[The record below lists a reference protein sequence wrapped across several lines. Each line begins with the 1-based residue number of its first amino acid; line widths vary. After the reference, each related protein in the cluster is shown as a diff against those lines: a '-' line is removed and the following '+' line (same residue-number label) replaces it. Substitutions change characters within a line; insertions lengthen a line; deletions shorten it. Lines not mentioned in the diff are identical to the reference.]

1 MTDQGLSFSLAAYP
15 SPDHFRFFHLGN
27 RTSGNGSEVSSGR
40 FSSLCLQN
48 ALTLSTVNCTITPVD
63 VPKALLGFYRA
74 IVSNDLGIVDITFS
88 VGNEGNGLW
97 MYSGSLHRFDAK
109 VILRQNINYKT
120 TSTTL
125 FHFSCPKPLPI
136 LRVLR
141 SCAQSRPGSQKW
153 ERQKYLVMASVY
165 CVDQVNNRRHSL
177 FKNKCSSRL
186 SSMGKR

>member
-74 IVSNDLGIVDITFS
+74 IVSNDLGIVNITFS
-88 VGNEGNGLW
+88 VDKEGNGLW
-97 MYSGSLHRFDAK
+97 MYSGSLHRFSEATDRFGLNVQRKSHIKAK
-109 VILRQNINYKT
+109 HKLQNYEYNSVSFFMSQA
-120 TSTTL
+120 TSG
-125 FHFSCPKPLPI
+125 F
-136 LRVLR
+136 
-141 SCAQSRPGSQKW
+141 
-153 ERQKYLVMASVY
+153 ESVKKL
-165 CVDQVNNRRHSL
+165 CTE
-177 FKNKCSSRL
+177 
-186 SSMGKR
+186 